1 MTAFWILASLL
12 ALLAVMTV
20 ALPGLRGRTP
30 AGSGRR
36 PALLVAGC
44 FLAVALATAL
54 YLRLTNWSWQ
64 AVAPEVQQSIDEL
77 NALRRAAEA
86 SPQDVQAWSRLGS
99 AYLHL
104 EEFQAAQRAYERANR
119 IAQGRDADALAGLA
133 ETGLLGGAASGAM
146 AAGTAERAA
155 QQFEQVLVLDPG
167 NGKAL
172 FYSAVIAM
180 QSGNP
185 ALARQRFAA
194 MRDGNVP
201 PEVAAALDKQ
211 IAALD
216 EQLKP
221 AAVDAATAIRLTVR
235 VSDSMRSRV
244 PAQAPLFVFVR
255 GATGGPPL
263 AVRRLTTALPVELT
277 LSAADSMIAGNGLK
291 PGQAITV
298 VARVSASG
306 GPIAQSGDPY
316 GEVSSIAGAKGL
328 RTLTIDRLTP

>member
-1 MTAFWILASLL
+1 
-12 ALLAVMTV
+12 
-20 ALPGLRGRTP
+20 
-30 AGSGRR
+30 
-36 PALLVAGC
+36 
-44 FLAVALATAL
+44 
-54 YLRLTNWSWQ
+54 
-64 AVAPEVQQSIDEL
+64 VQRSIDEL

-86 SPQDVQAWSRLGS
+86 SPQDVRAWSRLGS
-99 AYLHL
+99 AYLRL

-119 IAQGRDADALAGLA
+119 MAQGRDADALAGLA

-155 QQFEQVLVLDPG
+155 QQFEQVLLLDPG

-194 MRDGNVP
+194 LRASNVP

-211 IAALD
+211 IATLD

-235 VSDSMRSRV
+235 AGDAVRARI

-255 GATGGPPL
+255 GAAGGPPL

-316 GEVSSIAGAKGL
+316 GEVSSIAGEKGL